1 MVPSEGKRLGSPDNS
16 VDPHEQREK
25 LAENDRELVEA
36 VLRKDRKASAEL
48 VSSHADHVYSY
59 VRHRLIPRADLVEDV
74 VQEVFLAA
82 WENLGRYQ
90 GSAPLRHWLIGIAR
104 HKVEDYYRARL
115 REPEP
120 MDDQPDPPETAED
133 PGLEE
138 IMDREQK
145 ETRIHRVLSDMPEAY
160 SLALLWRYWE
170 RRSAREIAQQTDRT
184 EKAVE
189 RLLARARA
197 EFKRRWKQ

>member
-1 MVPSEGKRLGSPDNS
+1 LGFTGSS
-16 VDPHEQREK
+16 TDPPEQREK
-25 LAENDRELVEA
+25 LAEKDRELVEA

-48 VSSHADHVYSY
+48 LSSHADRVYAY
-59 VRHRLIPRADLVEDV
+59 VRHRLIPRADLVDDV

-82 WENLGRYQ
+82 WENLRRYQ
-90 GSAPLRHWLIGIAR
+90 GNAPLRHWLMGIAR

-145 ETRIHRVLSDMPEAY
+145 ETRVHRVLSDMPEAY

-170 RRSAREIAQQTDRT
+170 RRSAREIAQETDRT

-197 EFKRRWKQ
+197 EFRRRWEQ

>member
-1 MVPSEGKRLGSPDNS
+1 MGFTGSS
-16 VDPHEQREK
+16 TDPPEQREK
-25 LAENDRELVEA
+25 LAEKDRELVEA

-48 VSSHADHVYSY
+48 VSSHADHVYAY
-59 VRHRLIPRADLVEDV
+59 VRHRLIPRADLVDDV

-82 WENLGRYQ
+82 WENLRRYQ
-90 GSAPLRHWLIGIAR
+90 GNAPLRHWLMGIAR

-120 MDDQPDPPETAED
+120 MDDQPDSPETAED

-145 ETRIHRVLSDMPEAY
+145 ETRVHRVLSDMPEAY

-170 RRSAREIAQQTDRT
+170 RRSAREIAQETDRT

-197 EFKRRWKQ
+197 DFKRRWNNETTI

>member
-1 MVPSEGKRLGSPDNS
+1 MGFTGSS
-16 VDPHEQREK
+16 TDPPEQREK
-25 LAENDRELVEA
+25 LAEKDRELVEA

-48 VSSHADHVYSY
+48 LSSHADRVYAY
-59 VRHRLIPRADLVEDV
+59 VRHRLIPRADLVDDV

-82 WENLGRYQ
+82 WENLRRYQ
-90 GSAPLRHWLIGIAR
+90 GNAPLRHWLMGIAR

-145 ETRIHRVLSDMPEAY
+145 ETRVHRVLSDMPEAY

-170 RRSAREIAQQTDRT
+170 RRSAREIAQETDRT

-197 EFKRRWKQ
+197 EFRRRWNHETTI

>member
-1 MVPSEGKRLGSPDNS
+1 LGFTGSS
-16 VDPHEQREK
+16 TDPQEQREK
-25 LAENDRELVEA
+25 LAEKDRELVEA

-48 VSSHADHVYSY
+48 VSSHADRVYAY
-59 VRHRLIPRADLVEDV
+59 VRHRLIPRADLVDDV

-82 WENLGRYQ
+82 WENLRRYQ
-90 GSAPLRHWLIGIAR
+90 GNAPLGHWLMGIAR

-145 ETRIHRVLSDMPEAY
+145 ETRVHRVLSDMPEAY

-170 RRSAREIAQQTDRT
+170 RRSAREIAQETDRT

-197 EFKRRWKQ
+197 EFRRRWNHETTI

>member
-1 MVPSEGKRLGSPDNS
+1 MGFTGSS
-16 VDPHEQREK
+16 TDPPEPREK
-25 LAENDRELVEA
+25 LAEKDRNLVEA

-48 VSSHADHVYSY
+48 VSSHADHVYAY
-59 VRHRLIPRADLVEDV
+59 VRHRLIPRADLVDDV

-82 WENLGRYQ
+82 WENLRRYQ
-90 GSAPLRHWLIGIAR
+90 GNAPLRHWLMGIAR

-120 MDDQPDPPETAED
+120 MDDQPDSPETAED

-145 ETRIHRVLSDMPEAY
+145 ETRVHRVLSDMPEAY

-170 RRSAREIAQQTDRT
+170 RRSAREIAQETDRT

-197 EFKRRWKQ
+197 EFRRRWNNETTI